1 MPRTTKEAVRAIAP
15 ALESMPDE
23 TLDAMIAAA
32 HTSVNKLAG
41 SSCGSEMTE
50 DDLTQIETWLSAHYA
65 TIADPKSS
73 GTTQEKFEGSSKTF
87 AVSSL
92 DGQGV
97 LSTRYGQTAN
107 MLSCGCLAEQQ
118 LRNTFLDVF

>member
-73 GTTQEKFEGSSKTF
+73 GTTQEKFEGSQKP
-87 AVSSL
+87 L
-92 DGQGV
+92 
-97 LSTRYGQTAN
+97 RYLLLMVKESYLPDMGRPRI
-107 MLSCGCLAEQQ
+107 C
-118 LRNTFLDVF
+118 FPVDV